1 MSDFKLPSLCGAS
14 EKFNNIQSKFEKT
27 MNTAIDGLEVDAS
40 ALKTLLDT
48 DVNEL
53 TGEIKSM
60 IPELTALPDVNLQSE
75 LTSLSGL
82 SPGSFAY
89 KTKLASLKSKFD
101 TGLSAGGFSLDTLV
115 SEAADITSGKVP
127 KGLIP
132 DLPGLPDVDLQGELT
147 KLSGLSSGSPAHTAM
162 LSGLQS
168 TAGDALAASG
178 TSLDSLVSAAASAA
192 AGLPGAGDM
201 CNSIPNFTIPAAGG
215 DAIEKAAGILQA
227 AADAEEETPSV
238 QVLNSFVTDAATQAS
253 DSFKEFWRDP
263 DKTEELPTK
272 DEGAFTLV
280 EKFTTVSSG
289 ATTTKVTTPVD
300 AIEREGINWV
310 KKNISTVGFS
320 SRPFKI
326 GGITFNSKFD
336 PN

>member
-1 MSDFKLPSLCGAS
+1 
-14 EKFNNIQSKFEKT
+14 
-27 MNTAIDGLEVDAS
+27 
-40 ALKTLLDT
+40 
-48 DVNEL
+48 
-53 TGEIKSM
+53 
-60 IPELTALPDVNLQSE
+60 
-75 LTSLSGL
+75 
-82 SPGSFAY
+82 
-89 KTKLASLKSKFD
+89 
-101 TGLSAGGFSLDTLV
+101 
-115 SEAADITSGKVP
+115 
-127 KGLIP
+127 
-132 DLPGLPDVDLQGELT
+132 
-147 KLSGLSSGSPAHTAM
+147 M

-238 QVLNSFVTDAATQAS
+238 QVLNSSVTDAATQAS